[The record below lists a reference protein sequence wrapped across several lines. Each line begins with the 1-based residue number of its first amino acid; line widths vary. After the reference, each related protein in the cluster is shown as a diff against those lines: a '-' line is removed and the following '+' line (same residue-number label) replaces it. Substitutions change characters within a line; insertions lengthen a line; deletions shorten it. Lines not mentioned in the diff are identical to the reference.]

1 MIERESQSA
10 RADVAFRTA
19 VKSDVRQLLSIE
31 NRCFTQDKLTTR
43 SFQWLLEKGNTDIVI
58 AEKSGKAV
66 GYALLLYRRGASL
79 ARLYSFAVLPECR
92 GQGIG
97 AALMTQ
103 VEHYARERDCVYLRL
118 EVRPDNGSAI
128 ALYRKLGYRQFDTKQ
143 DYYEDHSEALC
154 FEKRIIY
161 PHPVSRLSVPFYRQT
176 TEFSCGP
183 SSLLMAMAGLDP
195 EVELS
200 QAHELQ
206 IWRESTTIFM
216 TSGHGGCGPH
226 GLALA
231 AWRRGFSVD
240 MYLSHQDVLF
250 IDSVRSPE
258 KREVISLVQK
268 EFIRQLEATDVRM
281 HFDKMTLD
289 ELTEHL
295 DAGRIPLILISTY
308 RINRN
313 KAPHWVVLTA
323 HDPHF
328 IYLHDPDVETEQ
340 HASEADNFYV
350 PVPKSEFVAMS
361 RFGRSQLRA
370 AVILS
375 RRQSP
380 REINDERPTTD

>member
-1 MIERESQSA
+1 MSEATDFEKAPLIVFRE
-10 RADVAFRTA
+10 A

-31 NRCFTQDKLTTR
+31 NRCFTQDKLTAR
-43 SFQWLLEKGNTDIVI
+43 NFHWMLERANADII
-58 AEKSGKAV
+58 LAESEGKAL

-79 ARLYSFAVLPECR
+79 ARLYSFAVLPEHR

-97 AALMTQ
+97 AGLLKQSEAL
-103 VEHYARERDCVYLRL
+103 ARERDCVYLRL
-118 EVRPDNGSAI
+118 EVRPDNSQAI
-128 ALYRKLGYRQFDTKQ
+128 ALYRRQGYRQFDTKQ

-161 PHPVSRLSVPFYRQT
+161 PHPETRLTVPFYRQT

-183 SSLLMAMAGLDP
+183 SSLLMAMAGLDSDI
-195 EVELS
+195 ELS

-231 AWRRGFSVD
+231 AWRRGFDVD
-240 MYLSHQDVLF
+240 VYLSQQDVLF
-250 IDSVRSPE
+250 IDSVRSRE
-258 KREVISLVQK
+258 KREIISLVQQD
-268 EFIRQLEATDVRM
+268 FLRQLEDTDVRM
-281 HFDKMTLD
+281 HFDKVTLE
-289 ELTEHL
+289 ELTGHL
-295 DAGRIPLILISTY
+295 DDGRIPLILISTY

-313 KAPHWVVLTA
+313 KAPHWVVVTA

-328 IYLHDPDVETEQ
+328 IYLHDPDVDTEQ

-350 PVPKSEFVAMS
+350 PVPKTEFLAMS

-370 AVILS
+370 VVIIS
-375 RRQSP
+375 RR
-380 REINDERPTTD
+380 D